1 MSPELIAWLANIPE
15 GYSLASFKEK
25 NYRGTEQLALFIAK
39 PKS

>member
-1 MSPELIAWLANIPE
+1 MTPELIAWLASIPK

-25 NYRGTEQLALFIAK
+25 NYRGTDQLALFITK